1 MYHYLKW
8 AALSLFF
15 KRNLRYIVMII
26 TGIVGIYLAD
36 AIYQDMAQYA
46 VMTKKS
52 DAIAGYLWTKWIAVI
67 LFTAMIVWAVMRLG
81 FAQKKEKNAKRK
93 KEKKRG
99 REKKIPKEDPYMRR
113 LKKFEKVDK
122 IRSKSDIIL
131 EKRKRESK

>member
-15 KRNLRYIVMII
+15 RRNLRYILMIV

-52 DAIAGYLWTKWIAVI
+52 DAIAGYLWIKWIAVI

-81 FAQKKEKNAKRK
+81 FAQKKEKKAESKKGKKRK
-93 KEKKRG
+93 ETKS
-99 REKKIPKEDPYMRR
+99 IPEDDPYMQR
-113 LKKFEKVDK
+113 LKKFEKIDK
-122 IRSKSDIIL
+122 VRSKSDIIL
-131 EKRKRESK
+131 EKRKREKK